1 MVRRA
6 RKVEKR
12 LRLVLTRL
20 VCWVLAFRLAANK
33 DDSRFLAK
41 ALWSSV
47 GRDCLWFRTS
57 WRVRSGSAS
66 RVWRRWAGH
75 MRSCRSEVKI
85 KIREQ
90 RCFRSRHSK
99 TAEEQEIVLRS
110 GAPFRSLVFAGV
122 LLASRR
128 TIKSTSTL
136 AKNAGRA
143 GAQGLSLQ
151 SSDTLVISFSNVPLL
166 SVRLDQPDQSDEVA
180 LLCLGCVD

>member
-1 MVRRA
+1 MRRA
-6 RKVEKR
+6 RKVEERFR
-12 LRLVLTRL
+12 LTLTRL
-20 VCWVLAFRLAANK
+20 VRYVLAFRLAANK

-99 TAEEQEIVLRS
+99 QRRGKKL
-110 GAPFRSLVFAGV
+110 GCFREYPSAHLCLPEVCRPADRQ
-122 LLASRR
+122 S
-128 TIKSTSTL
+128 IKSRL

-143 GAQGLSLQ
+143 GAQVA
-151 SSDTLVISFSNVPLL
+151 SSDSKAS
-166 SVRLDQPDQSDEVA
+166 R
-180 LLCLGCVD
+180 

>member
-99 TAEEQEIVLRS
+99 RWRS
-110 GAPFRSLVFAGV
+110 KKSCCVREYPSAHLCLLEFFLAGQ
-122 LLASRR
+122 R
-128 TIKSTSTL
+128 TIKSTL

-143 GAQGLSLQ
+143 SAQDLSLQ
-151 SSDTLVISFSNVPLL
+151 LQDSLMIIAFGCSMILGY
-166 SVRLDQPDQSDEVA
+166 A
-180 LLCLGCVD
+180 LASQASLTK